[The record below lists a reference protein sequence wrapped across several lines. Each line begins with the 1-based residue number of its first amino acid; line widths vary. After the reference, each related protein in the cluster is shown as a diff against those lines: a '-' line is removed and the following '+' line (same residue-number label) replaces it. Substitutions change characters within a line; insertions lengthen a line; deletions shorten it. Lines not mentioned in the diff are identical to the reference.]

1 MKIIKCN
8 INSLDNI
15 LEIIPNEPFKD
26 NCIYEIRIK
35 NLKSKNGKV
44 FNDVLKIYT
53 KLSPLYSDIESV
65 RSLIGDL
72 DISDHV
78 LLYQVREAS
87 KYADYLSPEPINEE
101 NIPFGVSQFVRYRA
115 AFEAVL
121 KNSVSQSTSNG
132 ISGTVGNV
140 SFSERA
146 TNNQIKTLLKT
157 LQDEITKWKDA
168 VKGFGDEGRAEMQ
181 TAVKG
186 KWKSRIWS
194 PGYVDPRVTGFNR
207 GVDGSGL

>member
-1 MKIIKCN
+1 MKVIKCN

-121 KNSVSQSTSNG
+121 KNSVSQSTHPLCPK
-132 ISGTVGNV
+132 
-140 SFSERA
+140 A
-146 TNNQIKTLLKT
+146 TNHKSLSKSLL
-157 LQDEITKWKDA
+157 Q
-168 VKGFGDEGRAEMQ
+168 
-181 TAVKG
+181 
-186 KWKSRIWS
+186 
-194 PGYVDPRVTGFNR
+194 
-207 GVDGSGL
+207 